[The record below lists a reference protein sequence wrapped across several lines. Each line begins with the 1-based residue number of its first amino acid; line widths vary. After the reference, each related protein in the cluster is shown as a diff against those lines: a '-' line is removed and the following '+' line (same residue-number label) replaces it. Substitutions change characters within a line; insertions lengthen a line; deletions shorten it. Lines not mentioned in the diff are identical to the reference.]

1 MIVEA
6 QSDSYTYSFLTPRSP
21 QLAQLTQFGILRKMI
36 IAARFN
42 IMIPVGWPEL
52 QIIRNANNGTS
63 YVAFT
68 TNTTEPKPT
77 GYLSVYEYN
86 LTGTEFNIQDGDKLN
101 ISWHHDGD
109 VLQQDLLRFSLAYY
123 NNGTSPSIPMVS
135 IVVGDNG
142 SETDLLT
149 LSTVRYCEEDNE
161 SNAKARITTTD
172 VATICGVV
180 FFSLLLTILLILVV
194 ISVIMVRRRRKSA
207 SINTVNSTGINRY
220 VNEAQPFH
228 GTAGIVIVLAFIL
241 IL

>member
-1 MIVEA
+1 MTVEA
-6 QSDSYTYSFLTPRSP
+6 QSDSYTYSFPTPRSP
-21 QLAQLTQFGILRKMI
+21 QLAQLTQFGTLRKMI

-68 TNTTEPKPT
+68 TDTTEPKPT
-77 GYLSVYEYN
+77 GYLSVYEYD

-109 VLQQDLLRFSLAYY
+109 VLQQDLLRFLLAYH

-149 LSTVRYCEEDNE
+149 SNTQYCEEVTDPPTSDVNTKPE
-161 SNAKARITTTD
+161 PDKSITTTSEAIGGI
-172 VATICGVV
+172 VSC
-180 FFSLLLTILLILVV
+180 SLLLIVFLIIIV
-194 ISVIMVRRRRKSA
+194 SHSTTTKKKA
-207 SINTVNSTGINRY
+207 SLT
-220 VNEAQPFH
+220 
-228 GTAGIVIVLAFIL
+228 
-241 IL
+241 